1 MIDKTR
7 RSLASRIISKTRRG
21 LAAVVLLTF
30 LAQISLFFIGI
41 MDPYTRAR
49 SLWGKSLEQRR
60 GIVCGV
66 GMTLKQ
72 IADQFPIDSKIYLI
86 HPQAFVHM
94 NAVYSFYPRT
104 LSVTMSNR
112 RYNTDQE
119 YAAWDEVPSWQW
131 LQTNGF
137 SYVLSFQNGGR
148 RWDVR
153 PGLVLE

>member
-1 MIDKTR
+1 MTDKTR
-7 RSLASRIISKTRRG
+7 RSLASRIISRTRRG

-41 MDPYTRAR
+41 MDPYTRTR

-137 SYVLSFQNGGR
+137 TYVLDFRNGGR